1 MIVHDYLGLDIPQV
15 WTIVERDVS
24 PSRQTIEAA
33 LRDTGN
39 RIQWRS
45 VTIFYEDVLRAL
57 DAAAIRFVL
66 VGGVAVILHGVP
78 RTTADLDLVID
89 LEEGNVRRFVG
100 VMVQLGFV
108 PRAPV
113 AAADLASADHRRAWV
128 ADKHMMAFTFHR
140 PGRPLEEV
148 DILIDPP
155 LPFAELAAGAVL
167 LEAEGLRLPIV
178 GIRHLIRMK
187 EHAGR
192 AQDVADVDA
201 LRRLLE
207 ASGE

>member
-1 MIVHDYLGLDIPQV
+1 M
-15 WTIVERDVS
+15 
-24 PSRQTIEAA
+24 A
-33 LRDTGN
+33 
-39 RIQWRS
+39 
-45 VTIFYEDVLRAL
+45 IFYEEVLRAL

-89 LEEGNVRRFVG
+89 FEEGNVRRFVR
-100 VMVQLGFV
+100 VMAQLGFV

-113 AAADLASADHRRAWV
+113 AAADLAVADHRRAWV
-128 ADKHMMAFTFHR
+128 ADKHMLAFTFHR
-140 PGRPLEEV
+140 AGRPLEEV
-148 DILIDPP
+148 DVLIDPP
-155 LPFAELAAGAVL
+155 LPFGELAAGAVL
-167 LEAEGLRLPIV
+167 LEAEGVRLPVV

>member
-1 MIVHDYLGLDIPQV
+1 M
-15 WTIVERDVS
+15 S
-24 PSRQTIEAA
+24 
-33 LRDTGN
+33 
-39 RIQWRS
+39 
-45 VTIFYEDVLRAL
+45 
-57 DAAAIRFVL
+57 
-66 VGGVAVILHGVP
+66 
-78 RTTADLDLVID
+78 
-89 LEEGNVRRFVG
+89 
-100 VMVQLGFV
+100 QLGFV

-113 AAADLASADHRRAWV
+113 AAADLASADHRRTWV

-148 DILIDPP
+148 DVLIDPP
-155 LPFAELAAGAVL
+155 LPFPELAAGAAL
-167 LEAEGLRLPIV
+167 LEAEGVRLPIV

>member
-1 MIVHDYLGLDIPQV
+1 M
-15 WTIVERDVS
+15 
-24 PSRQTIEAA
+24 A
-33 LRDTGN
+33 
-39 RIQWRS
+39 
-45 VTIFYEDVLRAL
+45 IFYEDVLRAL
-57 DAAAIRFVL
+57 DVAAIRFVL

-100 VMVQLGFV
+100 IMAQLGFV

-140 PGRPLEEV
+140 PGRPLDEV
-148 DILIDPP
+148 DVLIDPP
-155 LPFAELAAGAVL
+155 LPFAELAAGADL
-167 LEAEGLRLPIV
+167 LEAEGLRLPVV